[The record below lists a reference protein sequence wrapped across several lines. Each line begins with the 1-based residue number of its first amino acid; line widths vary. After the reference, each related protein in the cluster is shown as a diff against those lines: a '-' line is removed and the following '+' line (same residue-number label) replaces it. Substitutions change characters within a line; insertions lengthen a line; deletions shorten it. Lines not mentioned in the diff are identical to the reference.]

1 MKLSQKPIVWFD
13 LDGTLVNYNERL
25 YEEIQNSK
33 KISQEIKNILSDINN
48 RKHIDL
54 SLSID
59 YDIVDIKKGEIQT
72 MINDIRQTEEF
83 FKSLSFRPGVI
94 KTIKELNQIFNIH
107 FVSKPSEEITSNS
120 EIIKRQLIEN
130 TFWYKNG
137 TKKLVLTHDKT
148 MRRWDIIV
156 DDSPDIDQ
164 WARSPSR
171 KQILMDQPHNQNI
184 DKPRLF
190 LDKQNEWEQIIKKN
204 LYSTFFIW

>member
-13 LDGTLVNYNERL
+13 MDGTLVNYNERL
-25 YEEIQNSK
+25 YEEIQDSK
-33 KISQEIKNILSDINN
+33 KIPQDIKNILSDINN

-59 YDIVDIKKGEIQT
+59 YDIVDIKKEKIQT

-83 FKSLSFRPGVI
+83 FKSLSFRPGVV
-94 KTIKELNQIFNIH
+94 KTIKELNQIFNNH
-107 FVSKPSEEITSNS
+107 FVSKPSEKITSNS

-130 TFWYKNG
+130 TFWYENG

-171 KQILMDQPHNQNI
+171 TQILMDQPHNQNI

-204 LYSTFFIW
+204 LY

>member
-13 LDGTLVNYNERL
+13 LDGTLINYNERL

-33 KISQEIKNILSDINN
+33 KIPQEIKNILSETNN
-48 RKHIDL
+48 RKYIDL

-59 YDIVDIKKGEIQT
+59 YNIVDIKKEKIQT

-107 FVSKPSEEITSNS
+107 FVSKPSEKITSNS

-130 TFWYKNG
+130 TFWYEYG

-164 WARSPSR
+164 WAKSPSR
-171 KQILMDQPHNQNI
+171 TQIFMDQPHNQNI

-204 LYSTFFIW
+204 LY